1 LKGREELQEA
11 MRSAVQCVRGGAPCL
26 VDVHID
32 PGHGR
37 HLRESMA
44 ERSAAKGA

>member
-1 LKGREELQEA
+1 
-11 MRSAVQCVRGGAPCL
+11 MRRGVECTRGGRPCL
-26 VDVHID
+26 IDVHID

-44 ERSAAKGA
+44 ERSLAKGG